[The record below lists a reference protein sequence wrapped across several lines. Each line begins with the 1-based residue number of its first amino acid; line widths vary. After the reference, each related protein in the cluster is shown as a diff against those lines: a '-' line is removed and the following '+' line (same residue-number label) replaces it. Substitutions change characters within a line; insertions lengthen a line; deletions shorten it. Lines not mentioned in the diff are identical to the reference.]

1 MGEEAVAIMSGV
13 VQQFMDALQEK
24 KFQKHVAAEFI
35 GTLLFVFLA
44 GAAAVNAESS
54 GLVTG
59 ALGGGLALAVMI
71 YATAGDN
78 GSGGKL
84 NPAVTAGLLIT
95 GRLDRITGWE
105 MVAQFLGA
113 LCGGTLLK
121 ISLPHTDLTV
131 PLLAMGGPS
140 TNHPLST
147 FIWEYMATAF
157 LVLTVFATVVDKHGR
172 HSESGL
178 KVTLPAPFAPLA
190 IGLAVVVGSFAAGPF
205 TGGAMNPARALGPSI
220 AFWNFKNILVY
231 LLADFAGGM
240 SGAVIY
246 ENLFLEMQP
255 PEPLEASEA
264 SV

>member
-1 MGEEAVAIMSGV
+1 V
-13 VQQFMDALQEK
+13 VPVRLARWWSRQFTDAWQDK
-24 KFQKHVAAEFI
+24 KHQKKVAAEFI
-35 GTLLFVFLA
+35 GTLLFTFLA

-59 ALGGGLALAVMI
+59 ALGGGLAFAVMV

-84 NPAVTAGLLIT
+84 NPAITAGLLIT
-95 GRLDRITGWE
+95 GRCDRITAAWE
-105 MVAQFLGA
+105 MLAQFV
-113 LCGGTLLK
+113 GGLIGGILLK
-121 ISLPHTDLTV
+121 ISIPHTDLTV

-157 LVLTVFATVVDKHGR
+157 LVLTVFATVVDKQSR
-172 HSESGL
+172 HADSGV

-190 IGLAVVVGSFAAGPF
+190 IGLAVVVGAFAAGPF
-205 TGGAMNPARALGPSI
+205 TGGAMNPARALGPAI
-220 AFWNFKNILVY
+220 AFWNFKNIWVY
-231 LLADFAGGM
+231 ILATFMGGM

>member
-1 MGEEAVAIMSGV
+1 MN
-13 VQQFMDALQEK
+13 ALQEK
-24 KFQKHVAAEFI
+24 KHQKHVAAEFI

-44 GAAAVNAESS
+44 GASAVNAESS

-95 GRLDRITGWE
+95 GRLDKITGAWE
-105 MVAQFLGA
+105 MVAQFLGG
-113 LCGGTLLK
+113 LCGGILLK

-147 FIWEYMATAF
+147 FIWEYMSTAF
-157 LVLTVFATVVDKHGR
+157 LVFTVFATVVDKHGR
-172 HSESGL
+172 HAESGL
-178 KVTLPAPFAPLA
+178 KVCMCVCVYNYHTISPTNLA
-190 IGLAVVVGSFAAGPF
+190 RVSGLCWAA
-205 TGGAMNPARALGPSI
+205 A
-220 AFWNFKNILVY
+220 
-231 LLADFAGGM
+231 LLATGWRRGMEFA
-240 SGAVIY
+240 SLSFV
-246 ENLFLEMQP
+246 FCKS
-255 PEPLEASEA
+255 PL
-264 SV
+264 

>member
-1 MGEEAVAIMSGV
+1 MSGMWG
-13 VQQFMDALQEK
+13 QFTEALQEK

-95 GRLDRITGWE
+95 GRLDRIRGVWE
-105 MVAQFLGA
+105 MVAQFVGA
-113 LCGGTLLK
+113 LCGGILLK

-140 TNHPLST
+140 TAHPLST

-190 IGLAVVVGSFAAGPF
+190 AGPF

-220 AFWNFKNILVY
+220 AFWNFKNIWVY
-231 LLADFAGGM
+231 LLANFVGGM

-255 PEPLEASEA
+255 PEPLEASA
-264 SV
+264 

>member
-1 MGEEAVAIMSGV
+1 
-13 VQQFMDALQEK
+13 MDAWQDRKHQK
-24 KFQKHVAAEFI
+24 KVAAEFI
-35 GTLLFVFLA
+35 GTLLFTFLA

-95 GRLDRITGWE
+95 GRCDRITAAWE
-105 MVAQFLGA
+105 MLAQFVGG
-113 LCGGTLLK
+113 LCGGILLK
-121 ISLPHTDLTV
+121 LSLPHTDLTV

-140 TNHPLST
+140 TAHPLST

-172 HSESGL
+172 HADSGV

-190 IGLAVVVGSFAAGPF
+190 IGLAVVVGAFAAGPF
-205 TGGAMNPARALGPSI
+205 TGGAMNPARALGPAI
-220 AFWNFKNILVY
+220 AFWNFKNIWVY
-231 LLADFAGGM
+231 LLANFMGEIGR
-240 SGAVIY
+240 
-246 ENLFLEMQP
+246 
-255 PEPLEASEA
+255 ASCRER
-264 SV
+264 V

>member
-1 MGEEAVAIMSGV
+1 
-13 VQQFMDALQEK
+13 
-24 KFQKHVAAEFI
+24 VAAEFI
-35 GTLLFVFLA
+35 GTLLFTFLA

-95 GRLDRITGWE
+95 GRLDRIRGVWE
-105 MVAQFLGA
+105 MVAQFVGA
-113 LCGGTLLK
+113 LCGGILLK
-121 ISLPHTDLTV
+121 LSLPHTDLTV

>member
-1 MGEEAVAIMSGV
+1 MAMWQE
-13 VQQFMDALQEK
+13 FTDALQEK
-24 KFQKHVAAEFI
+24 KFQKHIAAEFI

-59 ALGGGLALAVMI
+59 ALGSGFALAVMI

-95 GRLDRITGWE
+95 GRIEKITAAWE
-105 MVAQFLGA
+105 MIAQFVGA
-113 LCGGTLLK
+113 LCGGILLK

-147 FIWEYMATAF
+147 FIWEYMSTAF
-157 LVLTVFATVVDKHGR
+157 LVFTVFATVVDKHGR
-172 HSESGL
+172 HAESGL

-205 TGGAMNPARALGPSI
+205 TGGAMNPARALGPAI
-220 AFWNFKNILVY
+220 AFWNFKNIWVY
-231 LLADFAGGM
+231 ILANFMGGM
-240 SGAVIY
+240 SGAVVY
-246 ENLFLEMQP
+246 ENLFLELQP
-255 PEPLEASEA
+255 PEPLQASEA